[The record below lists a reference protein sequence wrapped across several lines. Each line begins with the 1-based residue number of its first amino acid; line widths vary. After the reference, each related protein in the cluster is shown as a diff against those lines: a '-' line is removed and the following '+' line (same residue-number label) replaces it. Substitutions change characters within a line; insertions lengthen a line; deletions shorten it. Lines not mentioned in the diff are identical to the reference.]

1 MKTHLAQFNTILAD
15 HIASFKAA
23 NADATV
29 LTFDSNAWFNMVL
42 DSPAQ
47 FGFTNT
53 TGFVPT
59 LNITGFRIDHVY
71 LGSAHVLT
79 LQGSSG
85 SVSAFCGVHTV
96 SHIYVYSQTPGTR
109 PNVCIDYWPVQSK
122 LSCAILLLRIGQIR
136 YFDLEPYKIVSI
148 YREQKG
154 DFR

>member
-96 SHIYVYSQTPGTR
+96 SHIYVYSDSGHPTERVHRLLASAIETELRNSTFANR
-109 PNVCIDYWPVQSK
+109 PNTISR
-122 LSCAILLLRIGQIR
+122 LGTI
-136 YFDLEPYKIVSI
+136 
-148 YREQKG
+148 
-154 DFR
+154 